1 MTLVVMGIDALDA
14 ELVSESVHP
23 NLSLDTYSRISTIES
38 VTGEPSTHELW
49 PTLITGLPPEEHG
62 LTLDSG
68 VGWESPLLRF
78 GGSIAD
84 LFVPDGLQSKLGA
97 WILNNTETDVFRT
110 PAGYYADNGLE
121 TVFDGSDAETIG
133 IPNYVTDLDA
143 TDREHELRRHLGAL
157 FERDSSQP
165 GGHSSADP
173 DAFYEQAMEMVMVR
187 LARTRRAYRSNRF
200 ELVFGYT
207 SGVDLIGHIAYNDPR
222 LQDRAYEE
230 TNEFVGELLSD
241 LGADDTLVIVSDH
254 GLQDGIHTHQAM
266 IASTEPRIVEAV
278 DSVVDLRAALEAEL
292 ADGDHEPTPAESR
305 RESSIDDESQ
315 VQEHL
320 KDLGY
325 M

>member
-23 NLSLDTYSRISTIES
+23 NLSLNAYSRISTIES
-38 VTGEPSTHELW
+38 ANGELSTHELW
-49 PTLITGLPPEEHG
+49 PTLITGLPPAEHG

-78 GGSIAD
+78 GGSLAD
-84 LFVPDGLQSKLGA
+84 LFVPDELQSKLGA

-110 PAGYYADNGLE
+110 PASYYADHGLE
-121 TVFDGSDAETIG
+121 TVFDGCDAETIG

-143 TDREHELRRHLGAL
+143 TDREHELRRHLGDL

-165 GGHSSADP
+165 GGHSSTDP

-222 LQDRAYEE
+222 LQDRAYDE
-230 TNEFVGELLSD
+230 TNEFVGDLLSD

-254 GLQDGIHTHQAM
+254 GLQDGIHTDQAM

-278 DSVVDLRAALEAEL
+278 ESVVDLRAALEAEL
-292 ADGDHEPTPAESR
+292 ADDDHEPTPSEPH

-320 KDLGY
+320 EDLGY